1 MKPTAVAQGT
11 RVRCVAMND
20 PQAVPAG
27 TVGTVVGC
35 TAMGVGLLIA
45 VEWDNGRYL
54 ALAVPPDRYEVVD

>member
-1 MKPTAVAQGT
+1 MKPTAIATGT

-35 TAMGVGLLIA
+35 TAMRDGLLIA

-54 ALAVPPDRYEVVD
+54 ALAVPPDRYEIVD

>member
-1 MKPTAVAQGT
+1 MKPTAVAAGT
-11 RVRCVAMND
+11 RARCIAMND

-35 TAMGVGLLIA
+35 TAVGIGLLIA

>member
-1 MKPTAVAQGT
+1 MKPTAVTHGT

-27 TVGTVVGC
+27 MFGTVVGC
-35 TAMGVGLLIA
+35 TALGNGLLIA

-54 ALAVPPDRYEVVD
+54 ALAVPPDRYEVVA

>member
-1 MKPTAVAQGT
+1 MKPTAVAPGT

-20 PQAVPAG
+20 PQAVPTG

>member
-1 MKPTAVAQGT
+1 MKPTATAAGT

-20 PQAVPAG
+20 PQAVPVG

-35 TAMGVGLLIA
+35 TAMSVGLLIA
-45 VEWDNGRYL
+45 VEWDNDRYL

>member
-1 MKPTAVAQGT
+1 
-11 RVRCVAMND
+11 MND

-45 VEWDNGRYL
+45 VKWDNGRYL
-54 ALAVPPDRYEVVD
+54 ALAVPPDRYEVVA